1 MTTPRHQRLTVRG
14 IAPKICS
21 TCSRN
26 RVRWSMKNTR
36 VSRLLAIDHPI
47 LQAGMP
53 WVSNPELVAAVS
65 EAGGLGIL
73 HPSAGMSP
81 DGDMVDNLRENIR
94 RIRRYTN
101 NPFGV
106 SFYLANPLVSNLID
120 VAVEEGTRIAL
131 TYSGSPAL
139 YTGVLKRNEV
149 VVLHQVS
156 TVRHARGA
164 EAQGV
169 DMVIA
174 EGYEGG
180 GIRGPDETPNL
191 VVVPQIVDA
200 VSVPVIASGGIMD
213 ARGYVAALALGAQG
227 VQLGTRFVATHEC
240 VAHARYKEALLG
252 AIDTGTVIAGRY
264 HRPTRV
270 LRSDTSLKL
279 KSSIP
284 PVEADHY
291 SYWDSE
297 LGPAQVRAAL
307 LEGEINSSVAYCGAG
322 VGLVSEILEAAEVV
336 RSLAEG
342 AEAIIAKLR

>member
-1 MTTPRHQRLTVRG
+1 
-14 IAPKICS
+14 
-21 TCSRN
+21 
-26 RVRWSMKNTR
+26 MKKTL
-36 VSRLLAIDHPI
+36 VAKLLAIEHPI
-47 LQAGMP
+47 LQVGMP

-65 EAGGLGIL
+65 EAGGFGIL
-73 HPSAGMSP
+73 HPSARMAAG
-81 DGDMVDNLRENIR
+81 GDMVDNLRENIR
-94 RIRRYTN
+94 RVRRNTS

-106 SFYLANPLVSNLID
+106 AFYLANPMMSTLID
-120 VAVEEGTRIAL
+120 VALEESMRIAL

-139 YTGVLKRNEV
+139 YTGILKKREV
-149 VVLHQVS
+149 AVLHQVS

-191 VVVPQIVDA
+191 VLVPQIVEA

-213 ARGYVAALALGAQG
+213 ARGYVAALSLGTEG
-227 VQLGTRFVATHEC
+227 VQLGTSFVATHEC
-240 VAHARYKEALLG
+240 VAHPKYKEALLG

-279 KSSIP
+279 KSSLP
-284 PVEADHY
+284 PAEADHH

-307 LEGEINSSVAYCGAG
+307 LEGDVNSSVAYCGAG
-322 VGLVSEILEAAEVV
+322 VGLVSEILGAEEVV
-336 RSLAEG
+336 RSLVRG
-342 AEAIIAKLR
+342 ADAIIAGLS